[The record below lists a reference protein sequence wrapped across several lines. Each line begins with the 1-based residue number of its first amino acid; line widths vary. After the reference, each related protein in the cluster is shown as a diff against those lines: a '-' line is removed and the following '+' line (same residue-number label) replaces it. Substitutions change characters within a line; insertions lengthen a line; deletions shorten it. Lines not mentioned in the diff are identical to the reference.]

1 MKYRVMKQIK
11 TQDKDKLMK
20 SFTSIEDA
28 REYVT
33 NLNETHRAKNRSLT
47 TPYYIHF
54 KPNLVILD
62 AVFEEDMSTS
72 ANDDVVE
79 FRKAA

>member
-1 MKYRVMKQIK
+1 MKYRVMRQIQ
-11 TQDKDKLMK
+11 TLDKDKLMK

-54 KPNLVILD
+54 KQNLVTLN
-62 AVFEEDMSTS
+62 AVIEEDMRTS
-72 ANDDVVE
+72 ANDDVVD